1 MSIVRWI
8 FSLLLVVIALV
19 FAFQNQDQLVSVKFL
34 KWSSPNWPV
43 WGFVYLA
50 FITGI
55 LTWILVSAVH
65 ALRMKKEVHDM
76 KKVNQ
81 KLQNELNRL
90 RNASIEDYEGSDL
103 LDE

>member
-8 FSLLLVVIALV
+8 FSLLLVIVALI
-19 FAFQNQDQLVSVKFL
+19 FAFQNQEQLVSVRFL
-34 KWSSPNWPV
+34 KWSSSNWPV

-50 FITGI
+50 FVSGI
-55 LTWILVSAVH
+55 LTWILVSAVKT
-65 ALRMKKEVHDM
+65 LRVKKEVHDL

-103 LDE
+103 LEE

>member
-1 MSIVRWI
+1 
-8 FSLLLVVIALV
+8 
-19 FAFQNQDQLVSVKFL
+19 
-34 KWSSPNWPV
+34 
-43 WGFVYLA
+43 
-50 FITGI
+50 
-55 LTWILVSAVH
+55 
-65 ALRMKKEVHDM
+65 MKKEVHDM